1 MGIHHALE
9 FAAHELRLGDVN
21 GDPGTAAC
29 GGHARHVEA
38 AALSRDHGREP
49 PAVWFDCPVR
59 AQKLAAP
66 AVLEQ
71 LDPALDGFG
80 GILGLDRTRIRLIG
94 EAELARLVTRPHRRG
109 DRRDQGVDG
118 RAVIKMLLVAA
129 GELGEFLFGAAHLA
143 QPQDRSAADHLALR
157 LDEVAGERSNRH
169 GEAHAA
175 RAQRVEGMLHVARC
189 LGLEPGAEVEQA
201 CARGGQERRIADDF
215 GLVGRR
221 RPCDQDLRLG
231 Q

>member
-1 MGIHHALE
+1 
-9 FAAHELRLGDVN
+9 
-21 GDPGTAAC
+21 
-29 GGHARHVEA
+29 
-38 AALSRDHGREP
+38 
-49 PAVWFDCPVR
+49 
-59 AQKLAAP
+59 
-66 AVLEQ
+66 
-71 LDPALDGFG
+71 
-80 GILGLDRTRIRLIG
+80 
-94 EAELARLVTRPHRRG
+94 
-109 DRRDQGVDG
+109 
-118 RAVIKMLLVAA
+118 MLLVAA

-143 QPQDRSAADHLALR
+143 QPQDRAAADHLALR